1 MDKKDVPFLSASELS
16 RLIECKEVSPVEATE
31 AYLDRI
37 QEVDAKLNSY
47 VTVCRDEAL
56 QAAREAEQAISRGN
70 YLGPLHG
77 VPVAVKD
84 QFYTKGIRTT
94 AGYQE
99 RKQKRAQGLEGKTQR
114 IDAVKESHNGT
125 PGILCERIRD
135 RPRCVSRELRDE
147 R

>member
-1 MDKKDVPFLSASELS
+1 MDKKDIPFLAASDLS
-16 RLIECKEVSPVEATE
+16 RLIESKEVSPVEATE

-37 QEVDAKLNSY
+37 QEVDGKLNSY

-56 QAAREAEQAISRGN
+56 QAAREAEREISAGN

-94 AGYQE
+94 AGSTILGDFVPDYD
-99 RKQKRAQGLEGKTQR
+99 ATVVSGLKNAGDKHW
-114 IDAVKESHNGT
+114 SW
-125 PGILCERIRD
+125 PGRLQWTRVR
-135 RPRCVSRELRDE
+135 LRH
-147 R
+147 